1 MNKTE
6 WMQINNVW
14 VSKEPVLPGVW
25 QRKEGGHVVRGRATD
40 SKTGKQKQ
48 IFRVFPDAN
57 EQTALKWLRDEQTR
71 IRAGVD
77 DSPEKP
83 RQRFAVFAASLF
95 EHKVKVRDIKSA
107 AGRNKW
113 SSTLAHLIAGT
124 TGPRSGRYVAGFGD
138 YFIDKIE
145 ARDVERWKEH
155 LAEMVAAEEFAPT
168 TVNTWISVLRV
179 IMKAAKI
186 AFDLPTVVTDTVRYL
201 DTSEHDIYTDE
212 EPNALLPAEVP
223 AFMARLRE
231 LFPQHFAMAYL
242 GLITGLRP
250 STLRP
255 LRRHGAECD
264 VDWKENRLRVR
275 RSHTVGE
282 EVMRTTKQRNRYT
295 IGLPVEAMRVL
306 EWHVDTQLRTPE
318 QQASDLLF
326 PTVDGG
332 FRSPSV
338 LQKPFAE
345 VAEELGLTK
354 RVTPRALRRTFN
366 DLARA
371 AQVQDAVTRSISG
384 HLTEG
389 MQRHYST
396 VSGEEQRQALAKVI
410 DLTRVRTARAPG
422 DGQQAAGGD
431 QQPPAGGPQGGQ
443 QPPAGGQRGGQ
454 HPAAGGQQAAGS
466 GQGPE
471 AGGQQSAASGQQG
484 GQQPPGGGQ
493 QKQKA
498 G

>member
-6 WMQINNVW
+6 WMQMNNVW
-14 VSKEPVLPGVW
+14 VSREPVLRGVW

-40 SKTGKQKQ
+40 SKTGKQRQ
-48 IFRVFPDAN
+48 VFRVLPEAN
-57 EQTALKWLRDEQTR
+57 PQTALKWLRDEQAR
-71 IRAGVD
+71 IRTGAD

-95 EHKVKVRDIKSA
+95 EHKVNVRDIKSA

-113 SSTLAHLIAGT
+113 SFTLEHLIGGT
-124 TGPRSGRYVAGFGD
+124 TGERSGKYVAAFGD
-138 YFIDKIE
+138 MFVDKIE
-145 ARDVERWKEH
+145 TSDVERWKEQ
-155 LAEMVAAEEFAPT
+155 LAALVAAGDYAPT
-168 TVNTWISVLRV
+168 TVNTWIGVLRV
-179 IMKAAKI
+179 IMKAAKR
-186 AFDLPTVVTDTVRYL
+186 AFDLPTVVTDGVRYL

-223 AFMARLRE
+223 TFMAKLRE
-231 LFPQHFAMAYL
+231 FFPQHFAMAYL

-255 LRRHGAECD
+255 LRRSGPECD
-264 VDWKENRLRVR
+264 VVWNENRIRVR

-282 EVMRTTKQRNRYT
+282 EVMRTTKQRHRYT
-295 IGLPVEAMRVL
+295 IDLPAEAMDVL
-306 EWHVDTQLRTPE
+306 QWHVDTQLRTPE

-326 PTVDGG
+326 PAVDGR

-338 LQKPFAE
+338 LKKPFAE
-345 VAEELGLTK
+345 VAQELGLTK
-354 RVTPRALRRTFN
+354 HVTPRALRRTFN

-371 AQVQDAVTRSISG
+371 AQVKDVVTRSISG

-396 VSGEEQRQALAKVI
+396 VSGDEQRQALAKVI
-410 DLTRVRTARAPG
+410 DLTRARSGAGLRPG
-422 DGQQAAGGD
+422 G
-431 QQPPAGGPQGGQ
+431 
-443 QPPAGGQRGGQ
+443 
-454 HPAAGGQQAAGS
+454 
-466 GQGPE
+466 
-471 AGGQQSAASGQQG
+471 GQQG
-484 GQQPPGGGQ
+484 GQQAVEGGQ
-493 QKQKA
+493 HEELA